1 MNVSINYP
9 ARVQKLQTLL
19 AREGLD
25 AYVASRFSS
34 LSYLAGVFI
43 PWRSAVV
50 VPRSG
55 QPVGIWWERD
65 YSRIVQDG
73 WMSQNIAWGA
83 DPDWHEAIAGVLE
96 DQGAGQGRVAFEFRA
111 AGGRVAMGI
120 LHAFEYQELLA
131 RLPQVEMSDGCPLL
145 DQVMLIKEKQEIALL
160 RQAAAI
166 ADAGFLAAREALRPG
181 VSENHVAG
189 VAEAAM
195 RDLGNEFNWSQSGGT
210 EVGSGHRTAYL
221 GGVTQPATQ
230 KIIQDGDNII
240 LDLHPMYRLYMA
252 DACYNLV
259 VGKAGAEQRRLAGV
273 WEKAVETLLAQSC
286 PGVAISAAAK
296 AAYQVF
302 EEAGLG
308 EYGLR
313 AFGHGLGVD
322 TRVTPSIGPGN
333 DSLFQE
339 NMVIAA
345 GAHLYVPGVGG
356 MRLELPTLITAD
368 GAEPLCRFA
377 QEVHLISG

>member
-1 MNVSINYP
+1 
-9 ARVQKLQTLL
+9 
-19 AREGLD
+19 
-25 AYVASRFSS
+25 
-34 LSYLAGVFI
+34 
-43 PWRSAVV
+43 
-50 VPRSG
+50 
-55 QPVGIWWERD
+55 
-65 YSRIVQDG
+65 
-73 WMSQNIAWGA
+73 
-83 DPDWHEAIAGVLE
+83 
-96 DQGAGQGRVAFEFRA
+96 
-111 AGGRVAMGI
+111 MGI

-286 PGVAISAAAK
+286 PGWPSPPRPRPLIRSSRRPDWASMGCAPLATAWEWTLGSPLPSGRATTPFFKKTWSSPQAPTSTSLGWVACAW
-296 AAYQVF
+296 
-302 EEAGLG
+302 
-308 EYGLR
+308 
-313 AFGHGLGVD
+313 
-322 TRVTPSIGPGN
+322 N
-333 DSLFQE
+333 
-339 NMVIAA
+339 
-345 GAHLYVPGVGG
+345 
-356 MRLELPTLITAD
+356 
-368 GAEPLCRFA
+368 CRR
-377 QEVHLISG
+377 

>member
-9 ARVQKLQTLL
+9 ARIQKLQTLL
-19 AREGLD
+19 AREGVE

-50 VPRSG
+50 IPRSG
-55 QPVGIWWERD
+55 EPVGIWWERD
-65 YSRIVQDG
+65 CERIIQDG
-73 WMSQNIAWGA
+73 WMSQSRAWGA
-83 DPDWHEAIAGVLE
+83 KLDWHEVIAQTLE
-96 DQGAGQGRVAFEFRA
+96 DLGAGQGKVGFEFMA
-111 AGGRVAMGI
+111 AGGRVALGI
-120 LHAFEYQELLA
+120 LHAFEYQQFLA

-145 DQVMLIKEKQEIALL
+145 DQVMLIKEKEEVALL

-166 ADAGFLAAREALRPG
+166 ADAGFLAAKAALRPG
-181 VSENHVAG
+181 VTENHVAG

-210 EVGSGHRTAYL
+210 EVGSGHRTGYL
-221 GGVTQPATQ
+221 GGLTQPATQ

-259 VGKAGAEQRRLAGV
+259 VGKASDEQRRLAGV
-273 WEKAVETLLAQSC
+273 WEKAVDTLLAHSK
-286 PGVAISAAAK
+286 PGVPISEAAK
-296 AAYQVF
+296 TAYQVF

-308 EYGLR
+308 AYGLR

-322 TRVTPSIGPGN
+322 TRVTPTIGPAN
-333 DSLFQE
+333 DAPFQE

-356 MRLELPTLITAD
+356 MRLELPTLITAH

-377 QEVHLISG
+377 QEVHLI